1 MQHKFAETL
10 CSRVVCCDGL
20 HLYLQ
25 ELRGAVGQEATGDD
39 RPTVRQGRTKPS
51 DGTCKLAFFEICQGD
66 IVSVL
71 PDLNNVSLRFRTG
84 KILIPVLN
92 FISGL
97 AWQPLNPYHF
107 RFLVPILPDPKQKQ
121 VVVKKIKLSSASMM
135 IGGPKRMT
143 GDSTRLVVVS
153 LLATANV
160 SG

>member
-1 MQHKFAETL
+1 MQHKFPEAF

-39 RPTVRQGRTKPS
+39 RPTVRQGRSEPA

-66 IVSVL
+66 VVSVF
-71 PDLNNVSLRFRTG
+71 PDLNNVSLRFSTG

-107 RFLVPILPDPKQKQ
+107 RFLVPVLPDPKEKQ
-121 VVVKKIKLSSASMM
+121 IVVKKIELSSASMM
-135 IGGPKRMT
+135 IGGPKRMI
-143 GDSTRLVVVS
+143 GESTRLEVVS
-153 LLATANV
+153 LLAPANV